1 MSRAYDPDAIL
12 RDWLR
17 EQLRLR
23 PTLTVERLV
32 QAAATHFNRPRWPQ
46 QNPATH
52 RAWRLAREV
61 VESIPEKE
69 EPHANTL

>member
-1 MSRAYDPDAIL
+1 MSRTPTYDPDAIL
-12 RDWLR
+12 RDWLA
-17 EQLRLR
+17 QLLR
-23 PTLTVERLV
+23 QQPTLTPERLV

-61 VESIPEKE
+61 IAQTIPPREGK
-69 EPHANTL
+69 

>member
-1 MSRAYDPDAIL
+1 MSKAYDPDAIL
-12 RDWLR
+12 RNWLL

-23 PTLTVERLV
+23 PTLTVEHLV

-69 EPHANTL
+69 EPDADTQ

>member
-12 RDWLR
+12 RDWL
-17 EQLRLR
+17 ETQLRQR

-32 QAAATHFNRPRWPQ
+32 QAAATHFNRPRWPR

-61 VESIPEKE
+61 VNQNSLPNKE
-69 EPHANTL
+69 EPDVN